1 MKFAINYDPNPKSD
15 ETKIIWEGISE
26 NAKIKR
32 NFPSGRPFAFFIK
45 DELNQIKGGCSGY
58 IYYGC
63 FYVDLL
69 WVDESLRGKQYGTQL
84 MKEAEKLARD
94 NDCNFVAVNTMDFE
108 ALDFYKKLGYS
119 IELERHGFDKNS
131 IMYFLRKDLKITI
144 NNEAKNAFHWIVTIL
159 KELNIPFQI
168 AGGLA
173 ANIYGSRR
181 LLEDIDIDI
190 PEDCFS
196 IIKAEVKDFIVYE
209 PTQFKDETWDLMLM
223 TLNYKGQLIDL
234 SGAYH
239 TKICNKLTKEWQNF
253 PADFSKS
260 EIKKCFD
267 IDVSVI
273 PRDELLFYK
282 KIIAR
287 PVDLID
293 VEQIETNKELK

>member
-1 MKFAINYDPNPKSD
+1 MKYTINYDANPKSD

-26 NAKIKR
+26 NAKTERSLPPGK
-32 NFPSGRPFAFFIK
+32 PFAFFIK
-45 DELNQIKGGCSGY
+45 YELNQIKGGCSGY

-69 WVDESLRGKQYGTQL
+69 WVDQSLRGKQYGTQL
-84 MKEAEKLARD
+84 MKEAEKLAHD
-94 NDCNFVAVNTMDFE
+94 NNSNFIAVNTMNFE
-108 ALDFYKKLGYS
+108 ALDFYKKLGFT
-119 IELERHGFDKNS
+119 IEFERHGFDKNS
-131 IMYFLRKDLKITI
+131 IMYFLRKDLKMAI
-144 NNEAKNAFHWIVTIL
+144 NNKAKEAFHWIVTIL
-159 KELNIPFQI
+159 KKLNIPFQI

-196 IIKAEVKDFIVYE
+196 IIKDEVKDFIVYE
-209 PTQFKDETWDLMLM
+209 PAQFKDETWDLMLM
-223 TLNYKGQLIDL
+223 TLNYKGQLIDIC
-234 SGAYH
+234 GAFH
-239 TKICNKLTKEWQNF
+239 TKIRNKFTSKWQDF
-253 PADFSKS
+253 HTDFSKS
-260 EIKKCFD
+260 EVKKCFD
-267 IDVSVI
+267 IDVPVI
-273 PRDELLFYK
+273 SMNDLLFYK